1 MENLHLNMLPAFTYG
16 WLNLNRSSLKGLRPG
31 KRITPEAEHP
41 PAVKVTEATLPVCKS
56 GAGPEPEAF
65 LGAPLARA
73 YTAPKNTD
81 CGTLRLSWRLQDAGA
96 VYDPKGAEGNPPA
109 DWDAVFLNLEAG
121 SSLAVVVDVTCAAGA
136 KGLGMLLARV
146 RVGENALLRL
156 VLLQR
161 LGEEYSLVFDLGAQ
175 NERGGRLE
183 LSRVLLGGKHVYDGI
198 SVELT
203 GDKSTF
209 IQDVAYS
216 VSGDGHL
223 DMNYES
229 IHRGKKTECSMN
241 VSGVLRDRAFKLL
254 RGTIDLQR
262 GCAGAKGNELE
273 DVLLMDPGVR
283 NQSVPVILC
292 GDEDVEGNHGASI
305 GRLDENLMYYLAS
318 RGMDREEIYETMA
331 RAKLEAVFRR
341 IPDEKTVKMLL
352 KEDEE

>member
-1 MENLHLNMLPAFTYG
+1 MENLHLNMPPAFTYG
-16 WLNLNRSSLKGLRPG
+16 WLNLNRSTLKGLRTGERLTPQEEIPG
-31 KRITPEAEHP
+31 KI
-41 PAVKVTEATLPVCKS
+41 AVTKAPLPSLKS

-65 LGAPLARA
+65 LGAPLARG
-73 YTAPKNTD
+73 YTAKKNTD
-81 CGTLRLSWRLQDAGA
+81 CGTLRLSWSLGDTGA
-96 VYDPKGAEGNPPA
+96 VYDPKGAEDNPPA
-109 DWDAVFLNLEAG
+109 HWDAFSLDLEAG
-121 SSLAVVVDVTCAAGA
+121 STLTAVVDVSSADGA
-136 KGLGMLLARV
+136 RGLGMLLGRV

-156 VLLQR
+156 VLIQR
-161 LGEEYSLVFDLGAQ
+161 LGEDYSFVFDLGAQ

-198 SVELT
+198 SVALA
-203 GDKSTF
+203 GDKSAF
-209 IQDVAYS
+209 IQDVAYA

-229 IHRGKKTECSMN
+229 IHRGKKTECAMN
-241 VSGVLRDRAFKLL
+241 ASGVLRDRAFKLL

-331 RAKLEAVFRR
+331 RARLEAVIRR
-341 IPDEKTVKMLL
+341 IPDEKTVKLLL
-352 KEDEE
+352 KEDGE